1 MEEIPMYSLECEITM
16 GYTGS
21 LLFGGTYTKSAESDF
36 KVSDK
41 GVETKS
47 INLLGFNGGA
57 TGSRTII
64 FYNSKNR

>member
-1 MEEIPMYSLECEITM
+1 MYSLECEIIQWVIQARCF
-16 GYTGS
+16 
-21 LLFGGTYTKSAESDF
+21 LVEHILNPQKAIL

-47 INLLGFNGGA
+47 INLLAGFNGGA